1 MRQITL
7 AIPDKKYSFFMDL
20 IDNLRFVK
28 KVKDEDGDEPTTQQI
43 LLNLDEAVEEVN
55 LIRAGKLKGIAAK
68 DVIDEL

>member
-1 MRQITL
+1 
-7 AIPDKKYSFFMDL
+7 MDL